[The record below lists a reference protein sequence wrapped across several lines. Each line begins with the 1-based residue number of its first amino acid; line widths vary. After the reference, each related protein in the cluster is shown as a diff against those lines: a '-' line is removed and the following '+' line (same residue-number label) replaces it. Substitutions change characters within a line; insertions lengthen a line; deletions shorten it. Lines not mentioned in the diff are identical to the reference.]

1 MQKLNK
7 LIAIIKVNK
16 ILLKN
21 LLVAMDLILLSIYII
36 IFLLKEEYQ
45 PLKDITI
52 VSLLKAIIE

>member
-1 MQKLNK
+1 MQKPNK
-7 LIAIIKVNK
+7 LIAIIKVDK

-21 LLVAMDLILLSIYII
+21 LFIAMDLILLSIYII

-52 VSLLKAIIE
+52 VLLLRAIIE